1 MPAIDAAERWRQ
13 TWETAWPRRDVEAIA
28 ALYAPS
34 VTYRALAFRR
44 PDEGIAGVHR
54 YLRENFSAASDIS
67 CRFGQPL
74 VSGSRAAVEWWA
86 SWVENGQRLT
96 MAGTTLL
103 RFDDE
108 GAVVDHRDYWNQQ
121 PGRAEP
127 YTGW

>member
-1 MPAIDAAERWRQ
+1 VVCRGQ
-13 TWETAWPRRDVEAIA
+13 
-28 ALYAPS
+28 
-34 VTYRALAFRR
+34 
-44 PDEGIAGVHR
+44 GIAGVRR
-54 YLRENFSAASDIS
+54 YLLENFSAESDIS
-67 CRFGQPL
+67 CRFGKPL

-108 GAVVDHRDYWNQQ
+108 GAVVDHRDYWNRQ